1 MLLDR
6 NKMKKRLA
14 LKDRPFRPEIH
25 PMLTELFLEG
35 KGQLDKVR
43 LEMAQLARL
52 VEMVRL
58 FLEMVRLFLE
68 MVRLFLEMV
77 QLEEMELR
85 LVEMVLSQSLLT
97 QMALNQPYLLTTMAA
112 YFSKTHLPSTF

>member
-1 MLLDR
+1 
-6 NKMKKRLA
+6 MKKLLA
-14 LKDRPFRPEIH
+14 LKDRLFRPEIH

-58 FLEMVRLFLE
+58 FLEMV
-68 MVRLFLEMV
+68 

-85 LVEMVLSQSLLT
+85 LVEMVLSQISLLT
-97 QMALNQPYLLTTMAA
+97 QMALNQPYLLTIMAA

>member
-1 MLLDR
+1 
-6 NKMKKRLA
+6 MKKRLA

-58 FLEMVRLFLE
+58 FLEMV
-68 MVRLFLEMV
+68 

-85 LVEMVLSQSLLT
+85 LVEMVLSQISLLT
-97 QMALNQPYLLTTMAA
+97 QMALNQPYLLTIMAA

>member
-1 MLLDR
+1 
-6 NKMKKRLA
+6 MKKRLA

-58 FLEMVRLFLE
+58 FLD

-85 LVEMVLSQSLLT
+85 LVEMVLSQISLLT
-97 QMALNQPYLLTTMAA
+97 QMALNQPYLLTIMAA